1 MPDWYYAFAARIAH
15 DKLVVITCVAFGLVV
30 APLIALSLDHGQ
42 LYGVA
47 LMAASWW
54 PVVLLM
60 KFHPERRAK
69 AGAPEDWFWALLLD
83 FLALNVPF
91 ILYLAAT
98 KKT

>member
-1 MPDWYYAFAARIAH
+1 MPDWYYDLAARISA
-15 DKLVVITCVAFGLVV
+15 DRLVVIACVACGLIV

-54 PVVLLM
+54 PVVLLLQ
-60 KFHPERRAK
+60 FHPQKR
-69 AGAPEDWFWALLLD
+69 AGALVVEGWFWALLLD
-83 FLALNVPF
+83 VLAAGVPF

-98 KKT
+98 KG

>member
-1 MPDWYYAFAARIAH
+1 MPDWYYDLAARVAH
-15 DKLVVITCVAFGLVV
+15 DKLVVVASIAFGLIV

-47 LMAASWW
+47 LMQAAWL

-60 KFHPERRAK
+60 KFHPERRVK
-69 AGAPEDWFWALLLD
+69 AGAAEDWFWALLLD
-83 FLALNVPF
+83 FLVLGVPF

-98 KKT
+98 KP